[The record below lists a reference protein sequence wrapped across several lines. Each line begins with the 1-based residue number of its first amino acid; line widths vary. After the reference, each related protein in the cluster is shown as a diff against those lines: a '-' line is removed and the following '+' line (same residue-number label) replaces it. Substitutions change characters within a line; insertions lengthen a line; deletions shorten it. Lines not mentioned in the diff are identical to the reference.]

1 MSPFAETVTDP
12 RELEPKHILLINIR
26 QLSFAMLTFSF
37 ADPDPGSCAFSSVA
51 DPGCLSIPDQTFF
64 HPGFNIGFI
73 LLDRGR
79 GSRIHLLYIALHQNH
94 IYIFNLNVTFQKTF
108 PDPQQF

>member
-1 MSPFAETVTDP
+1 LSPFAETVTDP

-51 DPGCLSIPDQTFF
+51 DPGCLSRIRLFSIPDPNFS
-64 HPGFNIGFI
+64 
-73 LLDRGR
+73 
-79 GSRIHLLYIALHQNH
+79 SRI
-94 IYIFNLNVTFQKTF
+94 
-108 PDPQQF
+108 PDPHQRCEYFDPKNGFEEL